1 MVIEPELRCVSLVT
15 ASLTEGRMALTSQI
29 SEYDSQWPCMFDA
42 EKARLERVFQANGVE
57 FHHVGST
64 GSEQD

>member
-1 MVIEPELRCVSLVT
+1 MSPRP
-15 ASLTEGRMALTSQI
+15 SQI